1 MSLRTNR
8 LGEENYNKYGTLMKI
23 IEYNR
28 SDNIVVEFQD
38 EYKKGG
44 QSQYYPHASID
55 NRTAIDTFIRYL
67 GRKKYSHQLH
77 IDSIRNYLKRLYVR

>member
-1 MSLRTNR
+1 MVPGSLRDEVYR
-8 LGEENYNKYGTLMKI
+8 DLKW
-23 IEYNR
+23 
-28 SDNIVVEFQD
+28 FQD

-77 IDSIRNYLKRLYVR
+77 IDSIRDYLKRLYVR